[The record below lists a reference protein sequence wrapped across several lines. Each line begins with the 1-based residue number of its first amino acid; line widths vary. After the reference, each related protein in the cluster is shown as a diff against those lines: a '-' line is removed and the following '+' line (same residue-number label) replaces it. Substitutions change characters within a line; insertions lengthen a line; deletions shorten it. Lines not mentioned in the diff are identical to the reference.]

1 MRKMILVTILCL
13 SACKTTQQQPL
24 TLGLSPEQLQE
35 APAVALCLD
44 NTNYVLPEVESVIKK
59 RKINCNSELRK
70 AYIIQAKKYNNADAC
85 QSWMFTEDPIARDV
99 MNKEIKSRSL
109 DCGQILTAKAQQDAV
124 IAQEAAN
131 RQAAWNAINQ
141 SIQNQ
146 NAINAMN
153 RPRTT
158 TCYGYSCTT
167 Y

>member
-1 MRKMILVTILCL
+1 MLIAILCL
-13 SACKTTQQQPL
+13 SACKTTQQQPF
-24 TLGLSPEQLQE
+24 TVGLNPDQIHE
-35 APAVALCLD
+35 APALALCFD
-44 NTNYVLPEVESVIKK
+44 SSNYIIPEVESAIKK

-70 AYIIQAKKYNNADAC
+70 AYIVQAKKYNNVDAC
-85 QSWMFTEDPIARDV
+85 QSWMVTEDPIARDV
-99 MNKEIKSRSL
+99 INKEINSRRL
-109 DCGQILTAKAQQDAV
+109 DCGPILTAKAQQDAV
-124 IAQEAAN
+124 LAQEAAN

-158 TCYGYSCTT
+158 TCYGYGCTT